1 MKLYPRKDFSNKK
14 EFPNKKE
21 VSSNDTEK
29 EFICENILILKANI
43 IFMLLYMTFWD
54 TWVLFLS
61 HKNEVLLKIF
71 NILYHLH

>member
-43 IFMLLYMTFWD
+43 IFMLLYMTF
-54 TWVLFLS
+54 
-61 HKNEVLLKIF
+61 
-71 NILYHLH
+71 